1 MNTPQKRVR
10 EDRRKSKFR
19 SDPIFKKKY
28 HDLSNI
34 VISIHIYNIYLRT
47 GLSIIFQEADQV
59 ICPLRATWLLCQKN
73 SSLKIFTLQTNLSYL
88 SSKAPLPDKPRALAS
103 LPSQELSQPSLWP
116 HLGLEPISQTSNLAG
131 SCQSKRSSRECLRRS
146 RLDGPTRLPPQD

>member
-1 MNTPQKRVR
+1 M
-10 EDRRKSKFR
+10 
-19 SDPIFKKKY
+19 IF
-28 HDLSNI
+28 
-34 VISIHIYNIYLRT
+34 IHIYNIYLRT

-59 ICPLRATWLLCQKN
+59 ICPLRATWLLCKRIPL
-73 SSLKIFTLQTNLSYL
+73 LKYSDFKNLSYL

-116 HLGLEPISQTSNLAG
+116 RLGLEPISQTPNLAG

-146 RLDGPTRLPPQD
+146 RLDGPTHFPPQDCSHTQLKGVGWDIISFQL